1 MSAEDPTGERT
12 FLHDMSNVI
21 AIVQGTVQ
29 MMIRKIQ
36 KNPAEAKI
44 EDIVAKLEAT
54 TKSVT
59 RMIDLLNARRDVMR
73 ANEPIKTE

>member
-1 MSAEDPTGERT
+1 MSTDDPTGERT

-29 MMIRKIQ
+29 MLIRKIQ

-73 ANEPIKTE
+73 ANEPK

>member
-1 MSAEDPTGERT
+1 MSDDPTGERT

-44 EDIVAKLEAT
+44 EDVVLKLEST
-54 TKSVT
+54 TKSIT
-59 RMIDLLNARRDVMR
+59 RMIDLLNARREVLR
-73 ANEPIKTE
+73 NLEPK

>member
-1 MSAEDPTGERT
+1 MSTDDPTGERT

-44 EDIVAKLEAT
+44 EDIVAKLEST
-54 TKSVT
+54 TKAVT
-59 RMIDLLNARRDVMR
+59 RMIDLLNARREVMR